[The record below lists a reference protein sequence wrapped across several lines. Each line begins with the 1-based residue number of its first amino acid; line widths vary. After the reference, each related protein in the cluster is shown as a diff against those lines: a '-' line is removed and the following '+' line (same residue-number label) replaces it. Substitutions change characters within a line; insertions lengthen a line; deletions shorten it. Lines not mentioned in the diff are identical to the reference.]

1 MSRIAKNPIEVPN
14 GVRIVLSEHMISVSG
29 SRGTLEM
36 DLSPEVEVRQ
46 TDALLTFAART
57 KSKFSNAMSGTTRAL
72 IYNMVVGVTQGFEK
86 RIELIG
92 VGYRVQ
98 IQGDTINLSLG
109 FSHPVLY
116 QLPEG
121 VTAETLS
128 QTELVLRSSNKQKLG
143 QVAAEIRSFRPPE
156 PYKGKG
162 VRVDG
167 ERIRR
172 KEAKKK

>member
-29 SRGTLEM
+29 SKGTLEM

-46 TDALLTFAART
+46 IDALLTFAART
-57 KSKFSNAMSGTTRAL
+57 KTKFSNAMSGTTRAL
-72 IYNMVVGVTQGFEK
+72 IYNMVLGVTQGFEK
-86 RIELIG
+86 KIELIG

-98 IQGDTINLSLG
+98 IQGDSINLSLG

-162 VRVDG
+162 IRVDG

>member
-14 GVRIVLSEHMISVSG
+14 GVSIVLSGQMISVSG

-86 RIELIG
+86 KIELIG

-98 IQGDTINLSLG
+98 IQGDSINLSLG

>member
-14 GVRIVLSEHMISVSG
+14 GVRIVLSEQMISVSG

-98 IQGDTINLSLG
+98 IQGDSINLSLG

-143 QVAAEIRSFRPPE
+143 QVAAEIRSLRPPE

>member
-14 GVRIVLSEHMISVSG
+14 GVRIVLSEQMISVSG

-86 RIELIG
+86 KIELIG

-98 IQGDTINLSLG
+98 IQGDSINLSLG

-143 QVAAEIRSFRPPE
+143 QVAAEIRSLRPPE

>member
-14 GVRIVLSEHMISVSG
+14 GVSIVLSGQMISVSG

-57 KSKFSNAMSGTTRAL
+57 KTKFSNAMSGTTRAL

-86 RIELIG
+86 KIELIG

-98 IQGDTINLSLG
+98 IQGDSINLSLG

-121 VTAETLS
+121 GTAETLS

-162 VRVDG
+162 IRVDG

>member
-14 GVRIVLSEHMISVSG
+14 GVSIVLTGQMNSVSG

-57 KSKFSNAMSGTTRAL
+57 KTKFSNAMSGTTRAL

-86 RIELIG
+86 KIELIG

-98 IQGDTINLSLG
+98 IQGDSINLSLG

-162 VRVDG
+162 LSL
-167 ERIRR
+167 IHI
-172 KEAKKK
+172 

>member
-14 GVRIVLSEHMISVSG
+14 GVSIVLSGQMISVSG

-46 TDALLTFAART
+46 IDALLTFAART
-57 KSKFSNAMSGTTRAL
+57 KTKFSNAMSGTTRAL
-72 IYNMVVGVTQGFEK
+72 IYNMVLGVTQGFEK
-86 RIELIG
+86 KIELIG

-98 IQGDTINLSLG
+98 MQGDSINLSLG

-162 VRVDG
+162 IRVDG

>member
-1 MSRIAKNPIEVPN
+1 
-14 GVRIVLSEHMISVSG
+14 
-29 SRGTLEM
+29 M

-57 KSKFSNAMSGTTRAL
+57 KTKFSNAMSGTTRAL

-86 RIELIG
+86 KIELIG

-98 IQGDTINLSLG
+98 IQGDSINLSLG

-143 QVAAEIRSFRPPE
+143 QVAAEIRSYRPPE

-162 VRVDG
+162 IRVDG

>member
-14 GVRIVLSEHMISVSG
+14 GVRIVLSEQMISVSG

-46 TDALLTFAART
+46 TDAVLTFAART

-86 RIELIG
+86 KIELIG

-98 IQGDTINLSLG
+98 IQGDSINLSLG

>member
-86 RIELIG
+86 KIELIG

-98 IQGDTINLSLG
+98 IQGDSINLSLG

-128 QTELVLRSSNKQKLG
+128 QTELVLRSSNKQNLG

>member
-14 GVRIVLSEHMISVSG
+14 GVSIVLSGQMISVSG

-57 KSKFSNAMSGTTRAL
+57 KTKFSNAMSGTTRAL

-86 RIELIG
+86 KIELIG

-98 IQGDTINLSLG
+98 IQGDSINLSLG

-143 QVAAEIRSFRPPE
+143 QVAAEIRSYRPPE

-162 VRVDG
+162 IRVDG

>member
-29 SRGTLEM
+29 SKGTLEM

-57 KSKFSNAMSGTTRAL
+57 KTKFSNAMSGTTRAL

-86 RIELIG
+86 KIELIG

-98 IQGDTINLSLG
+98 IQGDSINLSLG

-162 VRVDG
+162 IRVDG

>member
-14 GVRIVLSEHMISVSG
+14 GVRIVLSEQMISVSG

-86 RIELIG
+86 KIELIG

-98 IQGDTINLSLG
+98 IQGDSINLSLG

>member
-14 GVRIVLSEHMISVSG
+14 GVRIVLSEQMISVSG

-98 IQGDTINLSLG
+98 IQGDSINLSLG

>member
-14 GVRIVLSEHMISVSG
+14 GVSIVLSGQMISVSG

-57 KSKFSNAMSGTTRAL
+57 KTKFSDAMSGTTRAL

-86 RIELIG
+86 KIELIG

-98 IQGDTINLSLG
+98 IQGDSINLSLG

-162 VRVDG
+162 IRVDG

>member
-86 RIELIG
+86 KIELIG

-98 IQGDTINLSLG
+98 IQGDSINLSLG

>member
-14 GVRIVLSEHMISVSG
+14 GVRIVLSEQMISVSG

-57 KSKFSNAMSGTTRAL
+57 KSKFANAMSGTTRAL

-86 RIELIG
+86 KIELIG

-98 IQGDTINLSLG
+98 IQGDSINLSLG

>member
-1 MSRIAKNPIEVPN
+1 M
-14 GVRIVLSEHMISVSG
+14 
-29 SRGTLEM
+29 
-36 DLSPEVEVRQ
+36 
-46 TDALLTFAART
+46 
-57 KSKFSNAMSGTTRAL
+57 
-72 IYNMVVGVTQGFEK
+72 
-86 RIELIG
+86 
-92 VGYRVQ
+92 
-98 IQGDTINLSLG
+98 
-109 FSHPVLY
+109 LY

>member
-1 MSRIAKNPIEVPN
+1 MSRVAKNPIEVPN
-14 GVRIVLSEHMISVSG
+14 GVSIVLSEQMISVSG
-29 SRGTLEM
+29 SKGTLEM

-46 TDALLTFAART
+46 IDALLTFAART
-57 KSKFSNAMSGTTRAL
+57 KTKFSNAMSGTTRAL
-72 IYNMVVGVTQGFEK
+72 IYNMVLGVTQGFEK
-86 RIELIG
+86 KIELIG

-98 IQGDTINLSLG
+98 MQGDSINLSLG

-162 VRVDG
+162 IRVDG

>member
-14 GVRIVLSEHMISVSG
+14 GVSIVLSGQMISVSG

-57 KSKFSNAMSGTTRAL
+57 KTKFSNAMSGTTRAL

-86 RIELIG
+86 KIELVG

-98 IQGDTINLSLG
+98 IQGDSINLSLG

-143 QVAAEIRSFRPPE
+143 QGAAEIRSFRPPE

-162 VRVDG
+162 IRVDG

>member
-14 GVRIVLSEHMISVSG
+14 GVRIVLSEEMISVSG

-86 RIELIG
+86 KIELIG

-98 IQGDTINLSLG
+98 IQGDSINLSLG

>member
-14 GVRIVLSEHMISVSG
+14 GVSIVLSGQMISVSG

-57 KSKFSNAMSGTTRAL
+57 KTKFSNAMSGTTRAL

-86 RIELIG
+86 KIELIG

-98 IQGDTINLSLG
+98 IQGDSINLSLG

-143 QVAAEIRSFRPPE
+143 QVAAEIRSYRPPE
-156 PYKGKG
+156 PYKGKDI
-162 VRVDG
+162 RVDG

>member
-1 MSRIAKNPIEVPN
+1 MSRIAKNPIKIPD
-14 GVRIVLSEHMISVSG
+14 GVKVVLSEQVISVSG
-29 SRGTLEM
+29 AKGTLKM
-36 DLSPEVEVRQ
+36 DLNSEVEVRQ
-46 TDALLTFAART
+46 TDALLTFEART

-72 IYNMVVGVTQGFEK
+72 INNMVIGVTEGWEK
-86 RIELIG
+86 KIELVG
-92 VGYRVQ
+92 VGYRAQ
-98 IQGDTINLSLG
+98 IQGETINLSLG

-121 VTAETLS
+121 VTAEIPS
-128 QTELVLRSSNKQKLG
+128 QTELVLRSSSKQKIG
-143 QVAAEIRSFRPPE
+143 QVAAEIRSLRPPE

-162 VRVDG
+162 IRVDG

>member
-14 GVRIVLSEHMISVSG
+14 GVSIVLSGQMMSVSG

-57 KSKFSNAMSGTTRAL
+57 KTKFSNAMSGTTRAL

-86 RIELIG
+86 KIELIG

-98 IQGDTINLSLG
+98 IQGDSINLSLG

-162 VRVDG
+162 IRVDG

>member
-14 GVRIVLSEHMISVSG
+14 GVSIVLSGQMISVSG

-57 KSKFSNAMSGTTRAL
+57 KTKFSNAMSGTTRAL

-86 RIELIG
+86 KIELVG

-98 IQGDTINLSLG
+98 IQGDSINLSLG

-143 QVAAEIRSFRPPE
+143 QVAAEILSL
-156 PYKGKG
+156 
-162 VRVDG
+162 
-167 ERIRR
+167 IHI
-172 KEAKKK
+172 

>member
-14 GVRIVLSEHMISVSG
+14 GVSIVLSGQMISVSG

-57 KSKFSNAMSGTTRAL
+57 KTKFSNAMSGTTRAL

-86 RIELIG
+86 KIELIG

-98 IQGDTINLSLG
+98 IQGDSINLSLG

-162 VRVDG
+162 IRVDG